1 MKFIERHLNLIGILL
16 LTAFVGAAAGLYWD
30 VPEKIRQ
37 AVRAKE
43 PGAHYGCP
51 MHPQVMGNAPG
62 QCPDCGMRLVK
73 SEPAPSD
80 EPLAAQGGCCGN
92 TAPAGSTPMA
102 SPGCPHMAALTNL
115 SSCPGHSHP

>member
-30 VPEKIRQ
+30 VPEKIHQ

-43 PGAHYGCP
+43 PGGQYGCP
-51 MHPQVMGNAPG
+51 MHPHVRRNAPG

-73 SEPAPSD
+73 SSPVPFD

-92 TAPAGSTPMA
+92 SAPAESAPTVRPM
-102 SPGCPHMAALTNL
+102 CPHMAALTNS
-115 SSCPGHSHP
+115 SSCPAHSHP